1 MDPLS
6 TARRASASLSCEANT
21 TFNPLSRPTQARN
34 ACTGLPLMSNSG
46 AASYGVYYWAMSKDG
61 FNSKPHGGK
70 PSKWPPRH
78 NWHGHGHRNGG

>member
-1 MDPLS
+1 MKGGAL
-6 TARRASASLSCEANT
+6 RSLKE
-21 TFNPLSRPTQARN
+21 L
-34 ACTGLPLMSNSG
+34 GG

-78 NWHGHGHRNGG
+78 GWHGHNHRSKG